1 MSPTI
6 QSPAPAFTVTAVVDG
21 AFKQVSLSDY
31 LGQWYIFSFCDGL
44 PLLTRRDL
52 G

>member
-6 QSPAPAFTVTAVVDG
+6 QKPAPAFTVTALIDG

-31 LGQWYIFSFCDGL
+31 LGQWYFLELFSPINFCL
-44 PLLTRRDL
+44 
-52 G
+52 

>member
-6 QSPAPAFTVTAVVDG
+6 QNPAPAFTVTALIDG

-31 LGQWYIFSFCDGL
+31 LGQWYFPDFFPPL
-44 PLLTRRDL
+44 PSVSNP
-52 G
+52 